1 MSNEDDIFR
10 PSHPYRV
17 FNTWMGDPGK
27 LILLEKV
34 LKVIKNENL
43 LSLVNETGK
52 ILKDGLHKLENE
64 FPQLINS
71 VRGRGTF
78 LAYNA
83 ADTQCRDKIVADLKK
98 NGEHLEKGYR

>member
-1 MSNEDDIFR
+1 MYYYCYR
-10 PSHPYRV
+10 PPQAYRV

-34 LKVIKNENL
+34 LKVITQNDL
-43 LSLVNETGK
+43 LMSVRCTGLK
-52 ILKDGLHKLENE
+52 LKDGLHQLERE
-64 FPQLINS
+64 FPNHINS

-83 ADTQCRDKIVADLKK
+83 PTTELRDKINNNLKK
-98 NGEHLEKGYR
+98 NGELTSYK